1 MQTNQ
6 TRHRTEQ
13 LGDAIAE
20 AYEMS
25 SAVASNRT
33 TASELAARRLER
45 VLARGANARLVAALR
60 DLARELAPV
69 RARGGRLD
77 GRGKTWA
84 PASLAAAR

>member
-1 MQTNQ
+1 MDMQTNQ
-6 TRHRTEQ
+6 TGHGTEQ

-45 VLARGANARLVAALR
+45 VLARGANARLVSALR

-69 RARGGRLD
+69 RVRLD